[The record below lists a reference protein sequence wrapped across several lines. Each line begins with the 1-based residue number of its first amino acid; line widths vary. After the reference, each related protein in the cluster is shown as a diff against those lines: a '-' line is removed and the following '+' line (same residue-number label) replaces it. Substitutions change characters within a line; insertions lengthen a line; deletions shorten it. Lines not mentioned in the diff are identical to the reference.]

1 MKFGET
7 MVTPV
12 TALPAPEKT
21 RRVRRRIVVKGN
33 CTECA
38 HYTDCPRMRGEN
50 ICYGEQEVI
59 IEEVVPVTEPSDQ
72 QDVEPLPPDV

>member
-1 MKFGET
+1 

-21 RRVRRRIVVKGN
+21 RRVRRRMVIKGN
-33 CTECA
+33 CQECA

-50 ICYGEQEVI
+50 ICYGEQEIVV
-59 IEEVVPVTEPSDQ
+59 EEIVPATESSDEQ
-72 QDVEPLPPDV
+72 GDVELLPPDT